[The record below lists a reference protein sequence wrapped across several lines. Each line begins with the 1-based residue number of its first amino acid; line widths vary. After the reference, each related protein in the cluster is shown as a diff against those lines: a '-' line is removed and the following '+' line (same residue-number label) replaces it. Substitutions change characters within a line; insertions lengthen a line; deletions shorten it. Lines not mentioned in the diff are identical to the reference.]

1 MARWLGI
8 HCVFGAYKNCV
19 EGKALGSKKVGAQKG
34 ACRLGEGAK
43 KSKKKLTSVSF
54 MYVCVSENA
63 EFLVVFY
70 FYREGKAQKKRGGNY
85 HR

>member
-1 MARWLGI
+1 
-8 HCVFGAYKNCV
+8 
-19 EGKALGSKKVGAQKG
+19 
-34 ACRLGEGAK
+34 
-43 KSKKKLTSVSF
+43 

-70 FYREGKAQKKRGGNY
+70 FYIEGKAQKKRGGNY